1 MSLAR
6 FREQILETLVELGE
20 LNEDRKQA
28 LLASPDSNI
37 SFAEIEMDSL
47 TALDLC
53 VNLEEASGKV
63 VEPADLVENPTLND
77 LASFLD
83 SQAPS
88 QS

>member
-1 MSLAR
+1 MQY
-6 FREQILETLVELGE
+6 RERILDTLVELGE
-20 LNEDRKQA
+20 LDADRKQA
-28 LLASPDSNI
+28 LLADPAANV

-63 VEPADLVENPTLND
+63 VEPADLIEHPTLND
-77 LASFLD
+77 LATFLE
-83 SQAPS
+83 STAPN